1 MHAALREHGVSLTEV
16 TDEPVRGGVRQFADA
31 FDKLDSAI
39 ALRPSRHDLLAM
51 PTRTPS
57 PGSIWRQWQVWLT
70 ICVTLGG
77 CASVPDYDQLAGPAS
92 AATARPSI
100 VGARGPLTERQ
111 SKALLARIDTKPGDL
126 GVLQRH
132 LAIEQAVAESPLL
145 AGNRTHL
152 LRDGPASFQ
161 AMFAAIQGAKQQ
173 IDLEYF
179 IFEDIESDG
188 VRLGDLLVAKQQA
201 GVAVNLIYDSYGSK
215 DTPSSLFARL
225 AQAGVKIVEFNPINP
240 LDSRNSYTIIGGVN
254 LSSTYES
261 NPSSGGASP
270 GSPALHWRD
279 TDLQISGPAVAAL
292 QALFLDHWRVQKGP
306 AMDEVILSPVA
317 QAVGNSVV
325 RIIGSTPNHQIPR
338 YYVTLLSSIR
348 NAEKRIYLSAAYFV
362 PTHQEMEDLIHAAR
376 RGVDVRLLLGD
387 QSDSELALMVAHSRY
402 SDLLKA
408 GVKIYETHGVMLH
421 SKTIVIDGVWSVVG
435 SSNFDPRSVLFNDE
449 IDAVVLGSETAQELE
464 AMFADDLRGAS
475 QIDPATW
482 DKRPVMEQLDGV
494 FWRLWQSML

>member
-1 MHAALREHGVSLTEV
+1 M
-16 TDEPVRGGVRQFADA
+16 
-31 FDKLDSAI
+31 
-39 ALRPSRHDLLAM
+39 
-51 PTRTPS
+51 
-57 PGSIWRQWQVWLT
+57 
-70 ICVTLGG
+70 ICATLGG
-77 CASVPDYDQLAGPAS
+77 CASVPDYDDQRAGPAS
-92 AATARPSI
+92 TAAASPNI
-100 VGARGPLTERQ
+100 VGARGPLTDRQ
-111 SKALLARIDTKPGDL
+111 SKALLARIDTQSGDP

-152 LRDGPASFQ
+152 LRDGPATFQ

-179 IFEDIESDG
+179 IVEDIESDG
-188 VRLGDLLVAKQQA
+188 VRLGDLLVAKRQA

-215 DTPSSLFARL
+215 GTPASFFQRL
-225 AQAGVKIVEFNPINP
+225 AQAGVKIVEYNPINP
-240 LDSRNSYTIIGGVN
+240 LDSRNGYALNARDHRKILVVDGALAVVGGVN

-261 NPSSGGASP
+261 NPSSKGPSP
-270 GSPALHWRD
+270 GAPALHWRD
-279 TDLQISGPAVAAL
+279 TDLQISGPAAAAL
-292 QALFLDHWRVQKGP
+292 QTLFLDHWRAQNGP
-306 AMDEVILSPVA
+306 AMDKVILSPVT
-317 QAVGNSVV
+317 QAVGDSVV

-376 RGVDVRLLLGD
+376 RGIDVRLLLGD
-387 QSDSELALMVAHSRY
+387 QSDSELALTVARSRY

-449 IDAVVLGSETAQELE
+449 IDVVVLGSETAQELE
-464 AMFADDLRGAS
+464 AMFADDLRGAT

-482 DKRPVMEQLDGV
+482 DKRPVLEQLDGV